1 LIPSIFND
9 PALQLSF
16 ATKHFLLCSFLPRH
30 HAASLPNIDLHC
42 HLFLLLEANR
52 DPLSLREKFRLDHI
66 QRTFDHSIAFFE
78 EVNAKAAPIP
88 PHHCHLWLLI
98 FFELGKYLSTVKE
111 QQKREFIKHFEVC
124 MK

>member
-1 LIPSIFND
+1 
-9 PALQLSF
+9 LQLSF

-30 HAASLPNIDLHC
+30 AAASLPNIDLHC

-78 EVNAKAAPIP
+78 DVNAKAAPL
-88 PHHCHLWLLI
+88 HSHLWLPI

-111 QQKREFIKHFEVC
+111 Q
-124 MK
+124 